1 MSQYKEQNNRKDIL
15 GRKIWDKEFYRSHRR
30 LDICTAQSTSPY
42 SNNSK
47 KNLAEIQS
55 NLKIREESLN
65 LERDIGKVHI
75 VTDITRKQENVG
87 FWCKVCEHSFHDSHS
102 WVAHLN
108 SEKHNRMLGMTMI
121 VEKKSLESV
130 KSKLNNLILQKKQL
144 KQEQNFRNDI
154 QVDEQDEMEKLGFPP
169 SFNST

>member
-1 MSQYKEQNNRKDIL
+1 MSQYKEQDNRKDVL
-15 GRKIWDKEFYRSHRR
+15 GRKIWDKEFYRGHKK
-30 LDICTAQSTSPY
+30 LGNYAAQSTSPY
-42 SNNSK
+42 SNNSR

-55 NLKIREESLN
+55 NLKIREESLD
-65 LERDIGKVHI
+65 LDRDIGKVHI
-75 VTDITRKQENVG
+75 ITNITRKQESVG
-87 FWCKVCEHSFHDSHS
+87 FWCKVCEYSSHDSHS

-130 KSKLNNLILQKKQL
+130 KSKLNNLILQKKEL
-144 KQEQNFRNDI
+144 KQKQNDNNI

-169 SFNST
+169 NFYST